1 MNIHMNGGLQSH
13 QLCRSKES
21 KLGGRGG
28 MRSREVTRRV
38 FWGVEIR
45 GFHADLPM
53 FQGGIQTMHGGQ
65 SANLEVMFCALEWAG
80 MILMRR
86 SWRRK
91 HRRLCGVNSA
101 TVLCFLF
108 LKETE
113 NHSLEQHAWPSGV
126 PGGQPRCFPRP
137 LPNLPSHQCPETL
150 RFLQQQ
156 APSKQ
161 RGRAATVQ
169 WQKPE
174 HTTNHGINPAHAKC
188 FRQVILSNLVTLL
201 KNPITCLKPFG
212 FGCTFLKPPNLNC
225 FLFKIRV
232 TACNYALVI

>member
-113 NHSLEQHAWPSGV
+113 NHSLEQHA
-126 PGGQPRCFPRP
+126 
-137 LPNLPSHQCPETL
+137 
-150 RFLQQQ
+150 
-156 APSKQ
+156 
-161 RGRAATVQ
+161 
-169 WQKPE
+169 
-174 HTTNHGINPAHAKC
+174 
-188 FRQVILSNLVTLL
+188 
-201 KNPITCLKPFG
+201 
-212 FGCTFLKPPNLNC
+212 
-225 FLFKIRV
+225 
-232 TACNYALVI
+232 